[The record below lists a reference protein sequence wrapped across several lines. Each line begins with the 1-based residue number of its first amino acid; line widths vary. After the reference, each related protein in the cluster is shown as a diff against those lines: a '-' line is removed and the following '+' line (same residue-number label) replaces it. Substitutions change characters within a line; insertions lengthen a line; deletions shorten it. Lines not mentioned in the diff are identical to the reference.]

1 VTDSRGQTAS
11 GQVSVTIE
19 PRPPVEVNSPST
31 CCAAGKVGT
40 SYPYI
45 AFGAEGGQTPYTWTV
60 ASGGVPPGLSFSSG
74 NPGTLINN
82 VLSGTPTKAGT
93 FAFTMKVTDN
103 LGGTAT
109 KAFSISIS
117 P

>member
-1 VTDSRGQTAS
+1 V
-11 GQVSVTIE
+11 
-19 PRPPVEVNSPST
+19 
-31 CCAAGKVGT
+31 GKVGT
-40 SYPYI
+40 AYPYL
-45 AFGAEGGQTPYTWTV
+45 AFGASGGETPYTWTV
-60 ASGGVPPGLSFSSG
+60 ASGQVPSGLTFSSG

-109 KAFSISIS
+109 QTFSITIN